1 MDVVHE
7 RCCGLD
13 VHKRTV
19 VACVIVPGPDRVPA
33 KQIRTFGTMTV
44 DVLQLADWLGEL
56 HVTHV
61 AMESTGAYWKPVWNL
76 LEHSFELLL
85 VNAQHMKAV
94 PGRKTDVKDCEWIA
108 DLLRHGLLRASFVP
122 DRFQRELRELT
133 RYRRS
138 LVEERAAEI
147 NRLQKTLEG
156 ANVKLASVASNVV
169 GKSAR
174 AMIELLLAG
183 SSDVARMAQ
192 LARGKLR
199 LKIPQLEQALGGEV
213 GPHQRFLIAQQLAH
227 IDFLDDAVEHVNTE
241 IQERMRPYEEELD
254 RLDTIPGVGRK
265 AAEEIIAQIGVDM
278 SRFPTHRHLASWAGM
293 CPGNN
298 ESAGKQKSGKTR
310 KGNRALRAILT
321 EVAQA
326 AARTRGTYLAAQ
338 YHRLTPRRGKK
349 KATVAV
355 GHSILVIAYH
365 LLIERSQYQDLG
377 AHYFDTRDRAALER
391 RLVRRL
397 ESLGNRVTLEPAA
410 A

>member
-1 MDVVHE
+1 MDIVHE

-19 VACVIVPGPDRVPA
+19 VACVIIPGPNRIPA
-33 KQIRTFGTMTV
+33 KQIRTFGTMTR

-61 AMESTGAYWKPVWNL
+61 AMESTGSYWKPVWNL

-94 PGRKTDVKDCEWIA
+94 PGRKTDAKDCEWIA

-138 LVEERAAEI
+138 LVEERTAEI

-183 SSDVARMAQ
+183 SMDVARMAQ

-199 LKIPQLEQALGGEV
+199 LKIPQLEQALAGEV

-227 IDFLDDAVEHVNTE
+227 IDFLDDAIEQANAE
-241 IQERMRPYEEELD
+241 IHERMRPYEEELN

-310 KGNRALRAILT
+310 KGNTALRAILT

-365 LLIERSQYQDLG
+365 LLRERSPYQDLG
-377 AHYFDTRDRAALER
+377 VHYFDQRDRVALER
-391 RLVRRL
+391 RLVKRL

>member
-19 VACVIVPGPDRVPA
+19 VACVIVPGPHRVPV

-44 DVLQLADWLGEL
+44 DVLQLADWLVEL

-61 AMESTGAYWKPVWNL
+61 AMESTGSYWKPVWNL

-183 SSDVARMAQ
+183 SRDVARMAQ
-192 LARGKLR
+192 SARGKLR

-241 IQERMRPYEEELD
+241 IEERMRPYEEDLD

-310 KGNRALRAILT
+310 KGNGALRAILT

-365 LLIERSQYQDLG
+365 LLRERSHYQDLG
-377 AHYFDTRDRAALER
+377 AHYFDARDRAALER